1 MIVGGQT
8 NGITTYWKTSEYS
21 YGQERCLI
29 RRGPLVDIPA
39 PGEPETD
46 YVEPGLPGATPFA
59 NADYL
64 IWWKKSMYDAYP
76 TNRGSP
82 RSPLA
87 RGTGGPEVTGPP
99 VPPRGNRR
107 LDEPTYRKQ
116 RRPVSRP
123 DLK

>member
-1 MIVGGQT
+1 MTKIVRIVIASSTAWTSIQVPSGSELVWAEPATGVIVGGQT

-46 YVEPGLPGATPFA
+46 YVEPGLPGATPFV

-76 TNRGSP
+76 TNQGQS
-82 RSPLA
+82 S
-87 RGTGGPEVTGPP
+87 
-99 VPPRGNRR
+99 
-107 LDEPTYRKQ
+107 
-116 RRPVSRP
+116 
-123 DLK
+123 